1 MDAEGIKRITGLP
14 DAEARFECYW
24 CTAEKSG
31 DASPKR
37 KEFYRDACK
46 MSQAEFHWLEDRAKE
61 IHADMLAKSANGNGS
76 NKELKALDDELQRLN
91 GRCGTWRIGEAIRQR
106 RLWIEAA
113 EDWARE
119 RISGRRA
126 GNETLGFDAV
136 AFTVDGC
143 ERVSCDG
150 PEARKR
156 LEHAARWL
164 PVYYEYARQSP
175 RWLAW
180 VRMIRTAKDGDM
192 NQYAEIN
199 NRMDGLKATL
209 GKGWLCVFKAMSEWL
224 GEDLPFSEV
233 PSNRRR
239 DMAIFA
245 AEATLTDVEID
256 PQTVTILDAGRPSC
270 PPEAKWAGRQYVRLA
285 SLEESTQTTSHAICD
300 LDTKEV
306 TPCQC
311 RNVLNATVAESFHKP
326 HEGKW
331 EILKSEIR
339 RRGNNDL
346 SARAVK
352 DEGAEVLVL
361 HVNWRDTSNTELGK
375 AFASLC
381 GRIRPAKWP
390 ALEESSGD
398 SEQSANKALAVLMW
412 WRMTEAI
419 KAPVSESGLVG
430 DAKAFLKQRQ
440 AFKAALQ
447 SKRRGLGVN
456 VPRAKARAAEWFK
469 EITGDD
475 EAPWWI
481 GERVS
486 NRK

>member
-1 MDAEGIKRITGLP
+1 MNGEGIKRITGLP

-24 CTAEKSG
+24 WSAERSG
-31 DASPKR
+31 VAWPER
-37 KEFYRDACK
+37 KETCREACN
-46 MSQAEFHWLEDRAKE
+46 MSQADVHWLEEKAKE
-61 IHADMLAKSANGNGS
+61 VHADMLAKSANGNGS
-76 NKELKALDDELQRLN
+76 TNELKALDDDLQRLN
-91 GRCGTWRIGEAIRQR
+91 ELSGTWRIGDEIRLR

-113 EDWARE
+113 EDWARA
-119 RISGRRA
+119 RIEGRRT
-126 GNETLGFDAV
+126 GNETLGFDAA

-143 ERVSCDG
+143 ESVSCDG

-156 LEHAARWL
+156 LDHAARWL

-180 VRMIRTAKDGDM
+180 VRMIRTTTDSDIMQG
-192 NQYAEIN
+192 AEIN

-209 GKGWLCVFKAMSEWL
+209 GKGWLWVFKAMAEWL

-233 PSNRRR
+233 PAHRRR

-245 AEATLTDVEID
+245 AKATLTDVEID
-256 PQTVTILDAGRPSC
+256 PQTFTILDAGRPSC

-285 SLEESTQTTSHAICD
+285 SLEESSATTNHGIYD
-300 LDTKEV
+300 MDKKEV
-306 TPCQC
+306 TPYQC
-311 RNVLNATVAESFHKP
+311 RHVLNATVAESFYKP

-331 EILKSEIR
+331 EMGKSEIK
-339 RRGNNDL
+339 RRGNDDL
-346 SARAVK
+346 TARAVN

-361 HVNWRDTSNTELGK
+361 HVNWKDTSNAELGE

-398 SEQSANKALAVLMW
+398 SEQSAKKALAVLMW

-440 AFKAALQ
+440 AFKAELQ

-456 VPRAKARAAEWFK
+456 VLRAKARAAEWFK

-481 GERVS
+481 GELVS